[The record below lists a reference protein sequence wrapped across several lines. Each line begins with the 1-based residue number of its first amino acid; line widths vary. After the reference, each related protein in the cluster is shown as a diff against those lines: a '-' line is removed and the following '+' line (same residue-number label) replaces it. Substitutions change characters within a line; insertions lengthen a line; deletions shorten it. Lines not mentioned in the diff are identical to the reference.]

1 MAEKELRKLNRREL
15 LKLLLIQCE
24 EMDRLQLEYNEMKTN
39 LETFMESYERLKG
52 KLNIKDERL
61 NQKDTKIAELTEK
74 IEELEAAKAMMHPEP
89 GTIAE
94 ATEQLNKIFEDAQK
108 KADQYL
114 KSLKPAEVPKE
125 QEQHSPFEPAFK
137 VKVRRRQ
144 TLIPLGHRTNV
155 FTEASLRDEEQR
167 GAMHG

>member
-61 NQKDTKIAELTEK
+61 NQKDTKIAELTGK
-74 IEELEAAKAMMHPEP
+74 IEELEAAKAMMPPEP
-89 GTIAE
+89 GNIAE

-108 KADQYL
+108 KADEYL
-114 KSLKPAEVPKE
+114 RTLKPAEAPKE
-125 QEQHSPFEPAFK
+125 QEQQNPFEPAFK
-137 VKVRRRQ
+137 AKVRRRQ
-144 TLIPLGHRTNV
+144 TLIPLRHRTNV

>member
-61 NQKDTKIAELTEK
+61 NQKDTKIAELTE
-74 IEELEAAKAMMHPEP
+74 
-89 GTIAE
+89 
-94 ATEQLNKIFEDAQK
+94 
-108 KADQYL
+108 
-114 KSLKPAEVPKE
+114 
-125 QEQHSPFEPAFK
+125 
-137 VKVRRRQ
+137 
-144 TLIPLGHRTNV
+144 
-155 FTEASLRDEEQR
+155 
-167 GAMHG
+167 

>member
-39 LETFMESYERLKG
+39 LETFMESY
-52 KLNIKDERL
+52 ERL

-108 KADQYL
+108 KADEYL
-114 KSLKPAEVPKE
+114 RTLKPAEVPKE